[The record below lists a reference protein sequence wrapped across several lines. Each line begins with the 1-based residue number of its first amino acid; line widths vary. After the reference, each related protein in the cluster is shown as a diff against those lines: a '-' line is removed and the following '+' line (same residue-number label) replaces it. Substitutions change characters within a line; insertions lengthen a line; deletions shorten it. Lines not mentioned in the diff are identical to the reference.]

1 MPDGERAVFDE
12 MVETRRTRFA
22 DDPRIIVDGA
32 ASQKDAALQDSCV
45 PTCKANACDVTDA
58 CGGVCHCDAGVPCV
72 AGTCGGCL
80 GLANSY
86 CSTGGPVDGSTPGTC
101 CGVGDECKFYG
112 DASRCC
118 GITYATDVTFVLQSD
133 DDTCPVWHYTAPTQ
147 RTFTVNNPST
157 TCVDAGLDAGAE
169 GGLDAGSDE

>member
-1 MPDGERAVFDE
+1 
-12 MVETRRTRFA
+12 
-22 DDPRIIVDGA
+22 VDGA

-45 PTCKANACDVTDA
+45 PTCKANACDVSDA

-86 CSTGGPVDGSTPGTC
+86 CSTSGPVDGSTPGTC

-118 GITYATDVTFVLQSD
+118 GITGQGGCVQDTDCCDFGSGAR
-133 DDTCPVWHYTAPTQ
+133 C
-147 RTFTVNNPST
+147 NPIP
-157 TCVDAGLDAGAE
+157 DAGGADSGTLPGVCE
-169 GGLDAGSDE
+169 

>member
-1 MPDGERAVFDE
+1 VRKARKLRTLPSVPRA
-12 MVETRRTRFA
+12 RRSRRHHSRSA
-22 DDPRIIVDGA
+22 PRSRRRMRWVNHPQQRRRRGRGCVA
-32 ASQKDAALQDSCV
+32 AGRRPPGLL
-45 PTCKANACDVTDA
+45 TCKANACDVSDT

-86 CSTGGPVDGSTPGTC
+86 CSTSGPVDGSTPGTC

-118 GITYATDVTFVLQSD
+118 GITGQGGCVRDTDCCDFGSGARCNLI
-133 DDTCPVWHYTAPTQ
+133 A
-147 RTFTVNNPST
+147 
-157 TCVDAGLDAGAE
+157 DAGQGDS
-169 GGLDAGSDE
+169 GSLPGVCQ